1 MQSAT
6 RGMSRSLLPHEPRR
20 LVLDEDIN
28 WKLAKELRSRGLR
41 NASSNK
47 ELQLL
52 GKKDGQLIKALA
64 EQHEPCVLVAWD
76 NKMHLSH
83 AEALRHFGL
92 TLAVIDEHAERGD
105 LTPEEYYREVI
116 HRWAHRMVFQNAGAV
131 VKYSRARGSR
141 IELRAPALVAG

>member
-28 WKLAKELRSRGLR
+28 WKLAKELRCRGLR
-41 NASSNK
+41 TASSNR
-47 ELQLL
+47 ELDLL
-52 GKKDGQLIKALA
+52 GKKDGQLIKVLA

-83 AEALRHFGL
+83 AEALKHFGL
-92 TLAVIDEHAERGD
+92 TLAVIDRKAERGD
-105 LTPEEYYREVI
+105 LSEEEYYREVI
-116 HRWAHRMVFQNAGAV
+116 HRWAHRIVFQKAGV
-131 VKYSRARGSR
+131 VMRYSRARSSR
-141 IELRAPALVAG
+141 VELRVPSLVPA